1 MSTGSET
8 EEVPFLV
15 ARSGS
20 LRFALRYA
28 GDPRCEGTGRLQRPP
43 RPGAVAGWLLGAG
56 HCGGDVPVYDLRFL
70 LGLPA
75 DSTAPSRRV
84 LLLGEETHSCGL
96 LLEASGERTVLAP
109 ALPAGVGLLER
120 LGLRA
125 WAGAA
130 AIAGGWLPW
139 LDPRLLHPDLALC
152 GGGQEETA
160 VSADDPALRPFHGG
174 SPGMLT
180 FGGAVGAGSPGD
192 SWTFALSLAQVV
204 EVVDVERIVAL
215 PGAPRW
221 VRGLTGWRGR
231 AVPVLD
237 LQEALGEP
245 SGAPAAGRRAVIA
258 RTVDPPGC
266 LALLAAGE
274 IKVRKLATAG
284 PLRELPEALGL
295 PARQA
300 LRGCAEVEGRIVL
313 IPDLEAIVVQGGDPA
328 GGPLPL

>member
-1 MSTGSET
+1 MSTGPET

-20 LRFALRYA
+20 LRFALRYPGA
-28 GDPRCEGTGRLQRPP
+28 PRREGTGRLQRPP
-43 RPGAVAGWLLGAG
+43 RPGAVAGWLLG
-56 HCGGDVPVYDLRFL
+56 GGDGGCDVPVYDLRLL

-75 DSTAPSRRV
+75 DAAEPPREV
-84 LLLGEETHSCGL
+84 LLLGEEDRSCGL
-96 LLEASGERTVLAP
+96 LLDAIEERTVPAP
-109 ALPAGVGLLER
+109 ALPAGADLLER
-120 LGLRA
+120 LGLQA

-130 AIAGGWLPW
+130 AIAGEWVPW
-139 LDPRLLHPDLALC
+139 LDPRRLHPDLALC
-152 GGGQEETA
+152 GSGPEERA
-160 VSADDPALRPFHGG
+160 VPAGDPALRSFPLG

-180 FGGAVGAGSPGD
+180 FGGPNGAVSSRHP
-192 SWTFALSLAQVV
+192 WTFALSLAQVV

-215 PGAPRW
+215 PGAPRCML
-221 VRGLTGWRGR
+221 GLTGWRGR
-231 AVPVLD
+231 AVPLLD
-237 LQEALGEP
+237 LQQALGEP
-245 SGAPAAGRRAVIA
+245 SGATAASRRAVIA

-274 IKVRKLATAG
+274 IRVRKLAASG

-295 PARQA
+295 RARQA

-328 GGPLPL
+328 GEPPPL